1 MMERFE
7 SFLNLSVALT
17 GFSQI
22 ELRGTGMVNDYLG
35 ALEATLPVGVCD
47 ELLTA
52 WGALSAG
59 ADDDLAV
66 RQILGDS
73 KLGPVAQNLIVLWYC
88 GTWTALP
95 DAWRSAY
102 GVSPLDMKRVISAE
116 AYQAGL
122 QWVVAGAHPPG
133 SGQQGFAAW
142 SMPPDGSSR

>member
-17 GFSQI
+17 GFSPI
-22 ELRGTGMVNDYLG
+22 ELRGTGVANDYLG

-52 WGALSAG
+52 WDTQSAG
-59 ADDDLAV
+59 ADDDTAV
-66 RQILGDS
+66 RQILGDP
-73 KLGPVAQNLIVLWYC
+73 KLGPVAQNLTVLWYC

-95 DAWRSAY
+95 DVWRSAY

-142 SMPPDGSSR
+142 SMPPDGSSL